1 VDISIRKQLIKLSK
15 FGHQLLKRHYYA
27 EAGQIF
33 EEALRLAP
41 DNIYFMTRLGD
52 SLRRQNEFSAAA
64 DCYRRVL
71 EIAPD
76 NQFALR
82 GFGDA
87 MRGLQLYGDAIALW
101 IKYLHLKNFRNVP
114 VLTRVA
120 GCYKA
125 LNNYEEAKSYYQK
138 ALSLNPNNRYA
149 LIGLADLYHKQG
161 YELPA
166 IEFYEKALAN
176 GVILINILTI
186 VGNLHYRQGNYEIA
200 RTYYE
205 KTLVQD
211 PDNSYA
217 LYGLG
222 NYFRWKNDYRR
233 AVEIWEK
240 ILESNSGTPNLH
252 SRLGDVYRNLGRYE
266 AAESAYKY
274 NLEKN
279 YDLFSTVGMIKL
291 RLLQARLK
299 EACDFYDELLRNEGE
314 DKKVFADVGRL
325 LILRNERGLALQFF
339 RHVQQRQNKN
349 PSVSLIIGDRI
360 KELEAISGK
369 RDR

>member
-1 VDISIRKQLIKLSK
+1 MDISIRKQLIKLSK

-186 VGNLHYRQGNYEIA
+186 VGNLHYRQG
-200 RTYYE
+200 
-205 KTLVQD
+205 
-211 PDNSYA
+211 
-217 LYGLG
+217 LG
-222 NYFRWKNDYRR
+222 
-233 AVEIWEK
+233 
-240 ILESNSGTPNLH
+240 S
-252 SRLGDVYRNLGRYE
+252 YE

-325 LILRNERGLALQFF
+325 LILRNEHGLALQFF

-349 PSVSLIIGDRI
+349 PSVSRIIGDRI
-360 KELEAISGK
+360 KELEAISG
-369 RDR
+369 